1 VTTDAES
8 DTQTLETR
16 ILRGAGW
23 MALGFGSR
31 QLVSWL
37 SMLLLVRLLDPD
49 AFGVVA
55 VAYVII
61 SALVYLRGS
70 GIWAAL
76 VYRRTEIEEAASSA
90 FVYVMLSSVAVYLV
104 CFAAAPLF
112 AWAFK
117 MPELTAVLRVM
128 ALMIVFAGVDVVP
141 GAMLERELKYSAF
154 ARIDLGTAVVQLTA
168 SVGLALAGAGVWS
181 LVTGQVAA
189 AAFGAVAIWAVTP
202 WRPSLRLAK
211 WSAVRELFRYGRF
224 AGAANI
230 ATFFSGILDTVTV
243 GRVLGATAVGF
254 YSIAFRV
261 ATIPESVFSF
271 LIVKAMFPA
280 FSIVQEDREAFRR
293 IFVQH
298 AQRMAL
304 IVLPATIFVALA
316 AEPIV
321 LTLLGEEWSS
331 VITPVRIL
339 AVFGFVRALSATA
352 NAVFRGAGKPHVT
365 MWFALANIALLVPAL
380 IVLTKSYEL
389 DGAATAVLVCATAT
403 TLPAVYRMIRL
414 VGLSAGSLLRTLW
427 PALACSAILALLLAA
442 LIPAT
447 RSTRPVVSL
456 AVMLAVGG
464 LGYVASTA
472 LLARSIVVPM
482 WLDLRGTRS

>member
-1 VTTDAES
+1 VTAQD
-8 DTQTLETR
+8 DTTTQGLETR
-16 ILRGAGW
+16 ILRGTGW

-31 QLVSWL
+31 QLASWL

-76 VYRRTEIEEAASSA
+76 VFRRTDMDEAASSA
-90 FVYVMLSSVAVYLV
+90 FVYVVASSVVIYVV
-104 CFAAAPLF
+104 CFATAPLF
-112 AWAFK
+112 AWAFH
-117 MPELTAVLRVM
+117 MPELTDVLRVM

-141 GAMLERELKYSAF
+141 GAILERELRYAAF
-154 ARIDLGTAVVQLTA
+154 ARIDLGTAVVQLVA

-181 LVTGQVAA
+181 LVAGQVSA
-189 AAFGAVAIWAVTP
+189 AAFGAVAIWFVTP
-202 WRPSLRLAK
+202 WRPSLGLAR
-211 WSAVRELFRYGRF
+211 WSVVRELFRYGRF
-224 AGAANI
+224 AGGANI
-230 ATFFSGILDTVTV
+230 ATFLGGVLDTVVV

-254 YSIAFRV
+254 YSVAFRV

-298 AQRMAL
+298 AQRMGL

-321 LTLLGEEWSS
+321 LTLLGDDWSS
-331 VITPVRIL
+331 AITPVRIL
-339 AVFGFVRALSATA
+339 AVFGFVRALSATT
-352 NAVFRGAGKPHVT
+352 NAVFRGAGQPHVT
-365 MWFALANIALLVPAL
+365 MWFAIANVVLLLPAL
-380 IVLTKSYEL
+380 VVLTRAYEL
-389 DGAATAVLVCATAT
+389 EGAATAVLVCATVTA
-403 TLPAVYRMIRL
+403 LPAAARMLRL
-414 VGLSAGSLLRTLW
+414 VGLPLGSLIRTLR
-427 PALACSAILALLLAA
+427 PALACSAILALLLAV

-447 RSTRPVVSL
+447 SSARPAVSL
-456 AVMLAVGG
+456 LVMLAVGG

-482 WLDLRGTRS
+482 WLDLRGSRS